1 MIVDDKRIRSVTDL
15 LTAVTSHRQKAK
27 HTPIWF
33 RGSTIFDHSLVPSLG
48 RAPFKIEQERALI
61 NAFKQNAVQFFD
73 ERPQSEWEW
82 LFIARHHGVPTRL
95 LDWTESPLIGLYF
108 ATHSI
113 DDPTRND
120 KKAGALWILLP
131 VELNRL
137 AGITLSGKRDL
148 PIFESD
154 DEHLRNYLPSVMAS
168 ERTSRLTPAAG
179 IAIRHAKRMQA
190 QHSVFTVTHRDQ
202 SPIDT
207 LGDSSHIGRYIV
219 PAYAKAKIRRQL
231 EALRIDRL
239 TVFPELD
246 NVARLARRP
255 YDE

>member
-1 MIVDDKRIRSVTDL
+1 MIVDDKRIRNVEGL
-15 LTAVTSHRQKAK
+15 LDAVSSHRQKAK
-27 HTPIWF
+27 QTPIWF
-33 RGSTIFDHSLVPSLG
+33 RGSTMYNHSLIPSLG
-48 RAPFKIEQERALI
+48 RAPFKLEQERALI
-61 NAFKQNAVQFFD
+61 NTFKQNAVQFFE

-120 KKAGALWILLP
+120 QKDGALWMLLP
-131 VELNRL
+131 ATLNRL
-137 AGITLSGKRDL
+137 AGITLPGKRDL
-148 PIFESD
+148 PIFETD

-168 ERTSRLTPAAG
+168 ERTTRLIPAAG
-179 IAIRHAKRMQA
+179 IAIRHSKRMQA

-207 LGDSSHIGRYIV
+207 IDTGRHIGRYIV
-219 PAYAKAKIRRQL
+219 PARSKAHIRRQL

-246 NVARLARRP
+246 NVARVARRP